1 MKQQA
6 IQYVALD
13 VHQATLV
20 VSVRDEQGSIVMR
33 ATVATEAKAIV
44 GLVRGLG
51 SRVHITFEKGTQAQW
66 LHDVL
71 SKHAERVIVCNTRGR
86 GEIGNKTNRVDADR
100 LSELLRLGALKP
112 VYHGA
117 RGLLTLKELMRS
129 YVALVED
136 GTRVMLRIKALFRA
150 RGIKTPARRC
160 TGSRPEKSGWLGS
173 RSATRA

>member
-20 VSVRDEQGSIVMR
+20 VSVRDAQGTVVMR

-44 GLVRGLG
+44 RLIRGLG
-51 SRVHITFEKGTQAQW
+51 GRVHVAFEEGTQAQW

-71 SKHAERVIVCNTRGR
+71 EPHAERVVVCNIRGR
-86 GEIGNKTNRVDADR
+86 GETGNKSDRIDADR
-100 LSELLRLGALKP
+100 LSELLRLGSLKP

-117 RGLLTLKELMRS
+117 SGLMTLKELVRS
-129 YVALVED
+129 YVNLVRTE
-136 GTRVMLRIKALFRA
+136 RV
-150 RGIKTPARRC
+150 
-160 TGSRPEKSGWLGS
+160 
-173 RSATRA
+173 

>member
-13 VHQATLV
+13 VRQATLML
-20 VSVRDEQGSIVMR
+20 SVRDEQASIVMR
-33 ATVATEAKAIV
+33 ATVATETKAIV

-51 SRVHITFEKGTQAQW
+51 SRVHIAFEEGTQAQW
-66 LHDVL
+66 LQL
-71 SKHAERVIVCNTRGR
+71 TKHAERVIVCNTRGR
-86 GEIGNKTNRVDADR
+86 GEICNKSDRVDADR
-100 LSELLRLGALKP
+100 LSDLLRLGALKP

-117 RGLLTLKELMRS
+117 SGLLTLKELMRS

-150 RGIKTPARRC
+150 RGPATAAWKS
-160 TGSRPEKSGWLGS
+160 TGDCP
-173 RSATRA
+173 